1 MTGKVVVWDSLAA
14 PPAQMPADRSYL
26 LHLQGRP
33 DSSIRDLRQ
42 LLKRLLRQHQR
53 HCLSLRETCGH
64 VYARDRA
71 SAVAAAIIRIVA
83 TAPEYEQQQAVADYL
98 RDEFDD
104 VARTALNEIRPED
117 E

>member
-64 VYARDRA
+64 VYARNRA
-71 SAVAAAIIRIVA
+71 SAAAAAIMQIVA

-98 RDEFDD
+98 RDESDD